1 MAKLYA
7 IPLLLLLSTFSSYSQ
22 DYGVIDSLRRI
33 IGAAKHDT
41 STCIAYVRWG
51 DQLYRSDPD
60 TAVALWQKAQEMA
73 EVNLSNNPSSIP
85 LKKYLNALAEALNNI
100 GYILDNKGE
109 IQEALEY
116 YFQSLEIFEELGKL
130 PDEAVAESGKKGVA
144 ACLNNIGAI
153 YEDQG
158 DIEKALEH
166 YFKSL
171 KIREQLGWKLGVA
184 ICYNNIGMTYR
195 SQGDLEMALEYV
207 LMSFKIKE
215 EMGDNHGVGVCLQNI
230 GGIYDDQGDAER
242 ALEYYFKA
250 LTIYE
255 ETGDKR
261 RVAGSLSNIGNAYDD
276 QGETEKGLDFLFKS
290 LKIREKI
297 EDKHGIAISLN
308 NIAGILL
315 EHGDVQQAKIRMIRM
330 MEISQEL
337 GNPRLISH
345 GARMLNRIAKEE
357 GDYEKALNMYELH
370 IIMRDSI
377 NNEKTQKATIRQQTK
392 YEFEKAQL
400 IKEQEEKEVARL
412 AAEVTSRRDN
422 LQYSIILIAI
432 LVLFGGVLSLGF
444 VKVSLR
450 MAEGIIF
457 FSFLILFEFLLVL
470 ADPYIEQWSS
480 GAPGFKLLFN
490 AGIAALIFPAHAFFE
505 ARLKRRLVIAK
516 P

>member
-1 MAKLYA
+1 
-7 IPLLLLLSTFSSYSQ
+7 
-22 DYGVIDSLRRI
+22 
-33 IGAAKHDT
+33 
-41 STCIAYVRWG
+41 
-51 DQLYRSDPD
+51 
-60 TAVALWQKAQEMA
+60 
-73 EVNLSNNPSSIP
+73 
-85 LKKYLNALAEALNNI
+85 
-100 GYILDNKGE
+100 
-109 IQEALEY
+109 
-116 YFQSLEIFEELGKL
+116 
-130 PDEAVAESGKKGVA
+130 
-144 ACLNNIGAI
+144 
-153 YEDQG
+153 
-158 DIEKALEH
+158 
-166 YFKSL
+166 
-171 KIREQLGWKLGVA
+171 
-184 ICYNNIGMTYR
+184 
-195 SQGDLEMALEYV
+195 
-207 LMSFKIKE
+207 
-215 EMGDNHGVGVCLQNI
+215 
-230 GGIYDDQGDAER
+230 
-242 ALEYYFKA
+242 
-250 LTIYE
+250 
-255 ETGDKR
+255 
-261 RVAGSLSNIGNAYDD
+261 
-276 QGETEKGLDFLFKS
+276 
-290 LKIREKI
+290 
-297 EDKHGIAISLN
+297 
-308 NIAGILL
+308 
-315 EHGDVQQAKIRMIRM
+315 MIRM